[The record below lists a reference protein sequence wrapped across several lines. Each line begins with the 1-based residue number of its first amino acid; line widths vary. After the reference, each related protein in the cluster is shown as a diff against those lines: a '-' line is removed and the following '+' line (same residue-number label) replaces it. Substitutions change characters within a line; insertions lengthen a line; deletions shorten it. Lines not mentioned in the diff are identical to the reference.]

1 MNLLVQA
8 TPKFYHLA
16 FEFMQSAIACSSL
29 LNLAYQAK
37 FALTYV
43 VTPTKKCSD
52 VVWLSGDSAGSE
64 RANEEFNSDTAVAIA
79 RKLQEVIHFIKSV
92 YFMHSLICGMNNWKQ
107 HG

>member
-1 MNLLVQA
+1 M
-8 TPKFYHLA
+8 
-16 FEFMQSAIACSSL
+16 
-29 LNLAYQAK
+29 
-37 FALTYV
+37 

-64 RANEEFNSDTAVAIA
+64 GANEEFNSDTAVAIA

>member
-1 MNLLVQA
+1 M
-8 TPKFYHLA
+8 
-16 FEFMQSAIACSSL
+16 
-29 LNLAYQAK
+29 
-37 FALTYV
+37 

-79 RKLQEVIHFIKSV
+79 RKLQEVIHFIRV
-92 YFMHSLICGMNNWKQ
+92 YFMHSLTCGMNKWKQ